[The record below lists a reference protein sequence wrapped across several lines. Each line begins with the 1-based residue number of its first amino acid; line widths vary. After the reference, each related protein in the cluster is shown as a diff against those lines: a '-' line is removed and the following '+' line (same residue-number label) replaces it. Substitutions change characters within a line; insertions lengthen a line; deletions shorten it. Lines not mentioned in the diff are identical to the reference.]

1 MKKNLLEQFRTG
13 LVDKSLKWPSRW
25 AEKKIWM
32 PSPFEGNLSFMP
44 FPWLPGI
51 LNIMEGQVSVMKGS
65 QLGCSVIAMVKALFA
80 AIELRDEAMI
90 VQPTAK
96 AAGAF
101 TQSRLNALLALSPA
115 LQGSFAKSD
124 SVFMKT
130 TMHHS
135 HIFIRGSISEADLT
149 SQPVSLAVIDEF
161 DRCNINCLALIQK
174 RMSARDM
181 ADRHVFVLST
191 PLLPDMGVDAEFSQ
205 GTQERFRFKCP
216 GCSRHIS
223 LEWPDCIEACGDHP
237 KDPDVWKSYFKCS
250 KCGKKLDFDE
260 RGVKEFAK
268 YMTKPWLEEAAWEAD
283 ATAQFHR
290 SFYIPQMYGPRVR
303 AGEIVVESMHA
314 EVSEPKKV
322 QFINQT
328 IGLPY
333 IAAGARLNEKIINDC
348 LGSHKMTD
356 DAPATSERMIVMGI
370 DTGSMLDCVIT
381 EYIYD
386 QDPGFDPIGASIAKV
401 LQVKRIPRSEDGWK
415 QLDWLM
421 TEYSVHHAVIDF
433 QPETTPAEAFAG
445 RFYKG
450 VSLNQYRKGTQGT
463 DVKCKINENK
473 VPILTTDRTSFMD
486 TVFNR
491 FHKGRIILPADCD
504 FVFKEHLLAPI
515 RTYEYDEFDR
525 PKAVYVKAQNS
536 ADHLAHSLLLCEIAH
551 LRAYVQSSGRSV
563 GGDDSIRQF

>member
-1 MKKNLLEQFRTG
+1 
-13 LVDKSLKWPSRW
+13 
-25 AEKKIWM
+25 M
-32 PSPFEGNLSFMP
+32 PSPFEGPLCFLP

-51 LNIMEGQVSVMKGS
+51 LDIMEGQVSVMKGS

-101 TQSRLNALLALSPA
+101 TQSRLNALMALSPA
-115 LQGSFAKSD
+115 LVDSFARSD

-130 TMHHS
+130 THHHS

-174 RMSARDM
+174 RMSARDI

-191 PLLPDMGVDAEFSQ
+191 PLLPDMGVDAEYKD

-216 GCSRHIS
+216 GCSRFIS
-223 LEWPDCIEACGDHP
+223 LEWPDCVEACGDHP
-237 KDPDVWKSYFKCS
+237 KDEKVWQSYFKCA

-260 RGVKEFAK
+260 EGIKKFDTV
-268 YMTKPWLEEAAWEAD
+268 MTKPWLKHAEWTPD
-283 ATAQFHR
+283 AKSQWHR

-303 AGEIVVESMHA
+303 AGEIVIESMHA

-333 IAAGARLNEKIINDC
+333 IAAGARLNESILDEC
-348 LGSHKMTD
+348 TGSHKMTD
-356 DAPATSERMIVMGI
+356 EPPQTGGRMIVMGI
-370 DTGSMLDCVIT
+370 DTGSMLDAVIT

-386 QDPGFDPIGASIAKV
+386 RDPGFEPILASIAKV
-401 LQVKRIPRSEDGWK
+401 LQVKRIPRSADGYK

-421 TEYSVHHAVIDF
+421 REYSIQHAVIDF
-433 QPETTPAEAFAG
+433 QPETTPAEEFAG

-450 VSLNQYRKGTQGT
+450 VSLNMYRKGTQGT
-463 DVKCKINENK
+463 DIKCKINENK
-473 VPILTTDRTSFMD
+473 VPLLTTCRTSFMD

-491 FHKGRIILPADCD
+491 FHKGRIILPADTD
-504 FVFKEHLLAPI
+504 FVFRQHLLAPI
-515 RTYEYDEFDR
+515 RTYEYDEYDR

-551 LRAYVQSSGRSV
+551 LRAYVQQSGRAIGS
-563 GGDDSIRQF
+563 DDSIRDF